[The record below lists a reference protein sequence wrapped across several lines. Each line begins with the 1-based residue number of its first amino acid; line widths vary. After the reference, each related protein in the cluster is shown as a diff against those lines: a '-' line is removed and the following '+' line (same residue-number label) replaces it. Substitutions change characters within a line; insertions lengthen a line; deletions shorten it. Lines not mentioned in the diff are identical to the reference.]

1 MAWRSLPPASQPGS
15 RSQKLARRD
24 GGLAVCA
31 KRSEAPSKR
40 AAARRSS
47 NATHLKAMREEQTIS
62 PSGNAEATAISWTGG
77 KDCNLALLSAWRDPT
92 LNVTTLVVFAPKGG
106 FGFHA
111 HPIRLMEAQ
120 AEALGLTLRIMSLPS
135 DKPHKEGYIDTI
147 RHLRDENGI
156 TVLGTGDMDLVGAM
170 STNWIDDCCQAVGGI
185 RAYLPLWKADRITCL
200 NTLVSENFHVVYS
213 CVKQPW
219 FDKSW
224 VGRRMDEEAIQ
235 EMKQKSTDSGAIAHD
250 NGLSPEGQK
259 LDMGG
264 ENGEYHTMCLG
275 GPVYSRIIEL
285 EKTEPKEFQSEP
297 AKEGELR
304 WWTYD
309 SQKWWTIGEVKI
321 QA

>member
-1 MAWRSLPPASQPGS
+1 
-15 RSQKLARRD
+15 
-24 GGLAVCA
+24 
-31 KRSEAPSKR
+31 
-40 AAARRSS
+40 
-47 NATHLKAMREEQTIS
+47 MREEQTIS

-77 KDCNLALLSAWRDPT
+77 KDCNLALLSAWRDPK
-92 LNVTTLVVFAPKGG
+92 LNVTTLVVFAPTKGG

-135 DKPHKEGYIDTI
+135 DKPHKEGYIDAI
-147 RHLRDENGI
+147 RQLRDENGI

-200 NTLVSENFHVVYS
+200 NTLVSENFHVIYS

-235 EMKQKSTDSGAIAHD
+235 EMKRKSTDSGAIAHD

-275 GPVYSRIIEL
+275 GPVYLRIIEL

-309 SQKWWTIGEVKI
+309 GQTWWTIGEVKI